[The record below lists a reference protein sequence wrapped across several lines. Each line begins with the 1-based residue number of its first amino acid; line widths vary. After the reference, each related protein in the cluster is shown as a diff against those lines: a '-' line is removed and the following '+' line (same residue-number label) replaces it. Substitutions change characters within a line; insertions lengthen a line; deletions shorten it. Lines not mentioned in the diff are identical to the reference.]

1 MSVVIRDVA
10 PADRP
15 QWDLLWKGYLE
26 FYKIAIPDAVTDTTW
41 SRFFDQTEPVNCMVA
56 EDDGKLAGL
65 VHYVFHRNTW
75 MVEDV
80 CYLEDLFT
88 SPDARGKGVGRK
100 LIEAVYHKAKMAGVS
115 RVYWMTNETNAQA
128 MILYDKVAEKSGFLQ
143 YRKNL

>member
-1 MSVVIRDVA
+1 MPVVIRDVA

-26 FYKIAIPDAVTDTTW
+26 FYKVAIPDAVTDTTW
-41 SRFFDQTEPVNCMVA
+41 SRFFDQAEPVNCMVA
-56 EDDGKLAGL
+56 EDAGNLAGL

-100 LIEAVYHKAKMAGVS
+100 LIEAVYHKAKAAGVS
-115 RVYWMTNETNAQA
+115 RVYWVTHETNKQA
-128 MILYDKVAEKSGFLQ
+128 MILYDKVAEKPGFVQ

>member
-10 PADRP
+10 SADRP

-26 FYKIAIPDAVTDTTW
+26 FYKVTIPDAVTDTTW
-41 SRFFDQTEPVNCMVA
+41 SRFFDHYEPIHCMVA
-56 EDDGKLAGL
+56 EDDGNLVGL

-75 MVEDV
+75 MVEPV

-88 SPDARGKGVGRK
+88 SPGARGKGVGRK
-100 LIEAVYHKAKMAGVS
+100 LIEAVYRKAKAAGVS
-115 RVYWMTNETNAQA
+115 RVYWMTHETNVQA

-143 YRKNL
+143 YRKQV

>member
-10 PADRP
+10 SADRP

-26 FYKIAIPDAVTDTTW
+26 FYRVTIPDAVTDTTW
-41 SRFFDQTEPVNCMVA
+41 SRFFDRAEPVNCMVA

-88 SPDARGKGVGRK
+88 SPDARGKGVGRR
-100 LIEAVYHKAKMAGVS
+100 LIEAVYDKAKAAGAS
-115 RVYWMTNETNAQA
+115 RVYWVTHETNKQA
-128 MILYDKVAEKSGFLQ
+128 MILYDKVAKKPGFVQ
-143 YRKNL
+143 YRKDF